1 MAKKNIVVIAV
12 FLLLSVLLF
21 FLTPLFP
28 LDEIITAT
36 IAAGAIVK
44 EFL

>member
-1 MAKKNIVVIAV
+1 MPKKNIAIIAF
-12 FLLLSVLLF
+12 FLAATILLF
-21 FLTPLFP
+21 FLTPFFP

-44 EFL
+44 EFM

>member
-1 MAKKNIVVIAV
+1 MAKKNIIVIAV
-12 FLLLSVLLF
+12 FLLLTILLF
-21 FLTPLFP
+21 FLTPFFP
-28 LDEIITAT
+28 LDELVTAT

>member
-1 MAKKNIVVIAV
+1 MAKKNIAIIVF
-12 FLLLSVLLF
+12 FLLSTVLLF

-28 LDEIITAT
+28 LDELVTAT